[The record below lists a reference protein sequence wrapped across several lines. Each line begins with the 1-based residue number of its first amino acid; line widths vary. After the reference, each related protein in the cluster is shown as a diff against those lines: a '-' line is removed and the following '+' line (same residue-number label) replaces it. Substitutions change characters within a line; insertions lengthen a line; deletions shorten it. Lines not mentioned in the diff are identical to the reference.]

1 MVDFVDYIQ
10 ETVIK
15 AKAKGIGDYPNVIIQ
30 FQSRFTRKAIRP
42 GLFWN
47 SWAWE
52 GGGGGGGR
60 GGGEGTLSTG
70 QGDRRLSK
78 RNYLVSITFQLT
90 LGE

>member
-15 AKAKGIGDYPNVIIQ
+15 AKAKGIGDYPNVISQ

-52 GGGGGGGR
+52 GGGV
-60 GGGEGTLSTG
+60 GGGEGG
-70 QGDRRLSK
+70 RAHYPQAKGIGDYPS
-78 RNYLVSITFQLT
+78 VII
-90 LGE
+90 